1 MPARE
6 HLDAHSYA
14 KIRDLI
20 EHHRLHY
27 IADSLE
33 SYAFDLPDAHVLVER
48 LNPEGTDR
56 LVSLKDLENP
66 VKIILLDINN
76 PHLYAELEETIA
88 SLNLHVTKHQDATT
102 SIDLA
107 PGGVHKVSALPQALG
122 ACPGEKSDPYIA
134 FGNDMNDVGLL
145 EGAQYAV
152 AVGSHEALLP
162 LADLMVDPHPDAV
175 AAAIRALYDMY

>member
-1 MPARE
+1 MCIVN
-6 HLDAHSYA
+6 A

-20 EHHRLHY
+20 ERHRLHY
-27 IADSLE
+27 IADSLD
-33 SYAFDLPDAHVLVER
+33 SSPLIARCACAR
-48 LNPEGTDR
+48 GTVKPR
-56 LVSLKDLENP
+56 GNRPPSFLKDLENP

-122 ACPGEKSDPYIA
+122 ARPGEKPGPYIA

-162 LADLMVDPHPDAV
+162 LANLTVDPHPDAV
-175 AAAIRALYDMY
+175 AAAIRALASSSAL